1 MTSHLT
7 VTLRWTK
14 IALWFCKVF
23 TETFLEVRRD
33 IFPLGAVLLSFVLE
47 RNHFEGF
54 LHVFFFFFTAIQVV
68 LEYVKIC
75 IVKSAIL
82 VNKLNS
88 DFKLNHF
95 KAIQCAFSIV
105 IQRFCNKVWYA
116 MQSQITWWKKN
127 IFLDDIYHEKCFTN
141 K

>member
-54 LHVFFFFFTAIQVV
+54 LHVFFFFHGNLGSFG
-68 LEYVKIC
+68 IC
-75 IVKSAIL
+75 E
-82 VNKLNS
+82 NMY
-88 DFKLNHF
+88 
-95 KAIQCAFSIV
+95 C
-105 IQRFCNKVWYA
+105 
-116 MQSQITWWKKN
+116 
-127 IFLDDIYHEKCFTN
+127 EKCYTS